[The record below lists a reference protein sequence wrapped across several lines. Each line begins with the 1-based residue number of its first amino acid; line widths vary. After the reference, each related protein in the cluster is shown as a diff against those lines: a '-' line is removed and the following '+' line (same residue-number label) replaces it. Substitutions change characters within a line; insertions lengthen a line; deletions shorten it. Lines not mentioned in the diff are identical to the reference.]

1 MKIQGIV
8 TSKGIAFGQA
18 FILEKKKIDVSFAPC
33 MDPEMAIKDLHEA
46 IVKSKDQLK
55 AIVEKT
61 KKEIGEKESKI
72 FNAHCLILD
81 DPEFVKSIESTIVRE
96 KSSVV
101 YAIETTRKMF
111 ESMFMGMD
119 NAYMRERAADI
130 NDVSNRLIKSVLGI
144 EDRIEVEKGTILVCD
159 DLEPSDTAALDPE
172 KIVGIVT
179 EKGGETSH
187 SAIIAKSL
195 GIPAI
200 SKVKLDPECL
210 ENGAE
215 LIVDAIDGLLI
226 IGPTELEKRN
236 YQDIK
241 NHYDNERAIYS
252 EGMMSSAETLD
263 GQAVE
268 ISANI
273 ANVDHLEAIIKQG
286 ADGVGLFRTE
296 FLYMNRNSPPSL
308 EEQFSAYKTALTAF
322 GDKPMVI
329 RTFDIGGDKQIDYLK
344 LDPEMNPF
352 LGYRAIR
359 ISLDREELFRIQI
372 KALLMASP
380 YGNLKIMFPMIS
392 SIEELMRTK
401 EIIASVESEMME
413 EKIPIGTYETGMMV
427 EIPSVAIQAEKFAKY
442 VDFFSIGTNDLLQYT
457 VAVDRMN
464 EKLSHL
470 YSWYHPALLELIRN
484 VARAAEKNNI
494 WVGVCGESA
503 SDSNLLPFFV
513 GAGVHELSMSPSK
526 IAEMKWRL
534 RHLTKSELQPVVEHV
549 LSLETADQVRRY
561 LQTLTH

>member
-1 MKIQGIV
+1 MRIQGIV

-215 LIVDAIDGLLI
+215 VIVDAINGLLI

-236 YQDIK
+236 YRDIK

-308 EEQFSAYKTALTAF
+308 EEQFSAYKSALMAF

-359 ISLDREELFRIQI
+359 ISLDRENLFRIQI

-392 SIEELMRTK
+392 SIEEVIRTR
-401 EIIASVESEMME
+401 EIIASVEAEMVE
-413 EKIPIGTYETGMMV
+413 EKIQIGSYEIGMMV
-427 EIPSVAIQAEKFAKY
+427 EIPAVAVQAEKFAKY

-484 VARAAEKNNI
+484 VARAAEKSNI
-494 WVGVCGESA
+494 WVGICGESA

-513 GAGVHELSMSPSK
+513 GVGIHELSMSPSK

-534 RHLTKSELQPVVEHV
+534 RHLTKSELQPLVEHV